1 MDQTKKIP
9 VWRKFAY
16 GCGAGG
22 SNVLSTVF
30 ASFLLSY
37 YTDTAMIAAGAVATI
52 MIVCR
57 VLDGVTD
64 FAMGGIIDKTHTKI
78 GKARPWLIIA
88 APLMCIGLILIFR
101 VNANWAET
109 TKIIY
114 AYLTYIFVNCIVYT
128 ILGVAHTALL
138 ARMTRD
144 PKDRNTTS
152 TFSSLMNGIVGL
164 FVGTAV
170 SVLYMKLGWELTGI
184 ILGVIAGVL
193 ILIPGLFCVE
203 TVGMDEPVSEG
214 PGGPGPKSGESVPMG
229 VQLKAVLQNRYFWIA
244 LILGAI
250 ILLINANAIAF
261 QIYYCGIVMGN
272 PGVMTQLMVYGQAP
286 GLIMLL
292 IMPYIANKFSKR
304 IFMAASCIILI
315 LGFAVTGMAGAN
327 INMLIAGTILR
338 SLGVT
343 PMFAGLY
350 AFCADAADYGE
361 WKTGVRSEGFMA
373 SSQSIGSKIGMGLG
387 QALPAMILAVAGYD
401 ATQMVQSDKVVAYV
415 RFGFGWL
422 GVILSFVLLLGVL
435 AMNVEKYLPEIR
447 AALGEP
453 KKPPM

>member
-1 MDQTKKIP
+1 MEQMKKIP
-9 VWRKFAY
+9 VWQKFAY

-37 YTDTAMIAAGAVATI
+37 YTDTAMIAAGAVATMMVI
-52 MIVCR
+52 CR

-64 FAMGGIIDKTHTKI
+64 FAMGGIIDKTHTKM

-88 APLMCIGLILIFR
+88 APLMCIGLILTFR
-101 VNANWAET
+101 VNANWDET
-109 TKIIY
+109 IKLIY
-114 AYLTYIFVNCIVYT
+114 AYLTYIFVNCIVHT

-144 PKDRNTTS
+144 PKERNTTS
-152 TFSSLMNGIVGL
+152 TFSSLMNGVVGL

-170 SVLYMKLGWELTGI
+170 SVLYLRLGWEWTGV

-203 TVGMDEPVSEG
+203 TVGMDETALEG
-214 PGGPGPKSGESVPMG
+214 PGKPIDDVPMG
-229 VQLKAVLQNRYFWIA
+229 TQLKAVLQNRYFWIA
-244 LILGAI
+244 LVLGTI

-261 QIYYCGIVMGN
+261 QIYYCGIVLGN

-286 GLIMLL
+286 GLLMLL

-304 IFMAASCIILI
+304 IFMAGSAIL
-315 LGFAVTGMAGAN
+315 LFAGFAVTGLAGAN

-387 QALPAMILAVAGYD
+387 QALPAMILAMAAYD
-401 ATQMVQSDKVVAYV
+401 PTQMAQSEKVASYV

-422 GVILSFVLLLGVL
+422 GAILSVVLLLGVL
-435 AMNVEKYLPEIR
+435 AMDVEKYLPEIR

>member
-9 VWRKFAY
+9 VWQKLAY

-22 SNVLSTVF
+22 GNVLSTVF

-37 YTDTAMIAAGAVATI
+37 YTDTAMIAAGAVAT
-52 MIVCR
+52 MMVVCR
-57 VLDGVTD
+57 ILDGVTD
-64 FAMGGIIDKTHTKI
+64 FTMGGIIDKTHTKI

-101 VNANWAET
+101 VNAGWSDT
-109 TKIIY
+109 IKIVY
-114 AYLTYIFVNCIVYT
+114 AYVTYIFVNCIVYT
-128 ILGVAHTALL
+128 ILGIAHTALL

-164 FVGTAV
+164 IVGTAV
-170 SVLYMKLGWELTGI
+170 SALYLKLGWEMTGI

-203 TVGMDEPVSEG
+203 TVGMDAPAADG
-214 PGGPGPKSGESVPMG
+214 PGGPKPMDDVPMG
-229 VQLKAVLQNRYFWIA
+229 TQLKAVLQNKYFWIA
-244 LILGAI
+244 LVLGAV
-250 ILLINANAIAF
+250 ILLINANAVAF
-261 QIYYCGIVMGN
+261 QIYYCGIVLGN

-286 GLIMLL
+286 GLLMLL
-292 IMPYIANKFSKR
+292 IMPYISNKFSKR
-304 IFMAASCIILI
+304 IFMAGGCVILMA
-315 LGFAVTGMAGAN
+315 GFLVTGMAGAN
-327 INMLIAGTILR
+327 INLLIAGTILR

-387 QALPAMILAVAGYD
+387 QALPAMILAMADYD
-401 ATQMVQSDKVVAYV
+401 PTQMVQSDKVVSYV

-422 GVILSFVLLLGVL
+422 GVILSVILLLGVL
-435 AMNVEKYLPEIR
+435 AMDVEKYLPQIR
-447 AALGEP
+447 ASLGEP

>member
-1 MDQTKKIP
+1 
-9 VWRKFAY
+9 
-16 GCGAGG
+16 
-22 SNVLSTVF
+22 
-30 ASFLLSY
+30 
-37 YTDTAMIAAGAVATI
+37 
-52 MIVCR
+52 
-57 VLDGVTD
+57 
-64 FAMGGIIDKTHTKI
+64 
-78 GKARPWLIIA
+78 
-88 APLMCIGLILIFR
+88 
-101 VNANWAET
+101 
-109 TKIIY
+109 
-114 AYLTYIFVNCIVYT
+114 
-128 ILGVAHTALL
+128 
-138 ARMTRD
+138 
-144 PKDRNTTS
+144 
-152 TFSSLMNGIVGL
+152 
-164 FVGTAV
+164 
-170 SVLYMKLGWELTGI
+170 
-184 ILGVIAGVL
+184 
-193 ILIPGLFCVE
+193 
-203 TVGMDEPVSEG
+203 
-214 PGGPGPKSGESVPMG
+214 
-229 VQLKAVLQNRYFWIA
+229 
-244 LILGAI
+244 
-250 ILLINANAIAF
+250 
-261 QIYYCGIVMGN
+261 
-272 PGVMTQLMVYGQAP
+272 MTQLMVYGQAP